1 MLYRGDVPCVGKNRQ
16 EITIKQI
23 NDDFKYGN
31 FYYPSELNG
40 IFCTKY
46 VEHAKSYARDYKSN
60 EIIGSVT
67 QFCFTDVSS
76 DNLKVI
82 TRSKLDK
89 IQDFYK
95 YSHIENYLKFMHDR
109 FFMGKYRLD
118 NGLLNLG
125 VDTMN
130 FSFLARALGYDLID
144 NECDKLGGDGCSK
157 NTPTSQ
163 YEVLTRGK
171 LTVCSENIF

>member
-1 MLYRGDVPCVGKNRQ
+1 MKVV
-16 EITIKQI
+16 TS
-23 NDDFKYGN
+23 
-31 FYYPSELNG
+31 SE
-40 IFCTKY
+40 
-46 VEHAKSYARDYKSN
+46 
-60 EIIGSVT
+60 
-67 QFCFTDVSS
+67 
-76 DNLKVI
+76 
-82 TRSKLDK
+82 LDK

-95 YSHIENYLKFMHDR
+95 YSHIENYLTFMHEWCSV
-109 FFMGKYRLD
+109 GKYSLE

-130 FSFLARALGYDLID
+130 FSFLARALEYDMID
-144 NECDKLGGDGCSK
+144 DECDKLGGDGCSK